1 MLALGSIQSTVAA
14 AIAANAYIAQAP
26 AVTVINDDGLQDRE
40 IEVQRRTK
48 GCLVVVPPVVRA
60 VRRDKGG
67 RTLLMDAEV
76 VVRVEINPQ
85 VNAAVTGAQRNIYS
99 LIQAVA
105 KGLMDWNPGP
115 GDYRFEATEEW
126 LQLVTNDPG
135 LIAYELSFAKSASIN

>member
-14 AIAANAYIAQAP
+14 AIAANPYIAQAP
-26 AVTVINDDGLQDRE
+26 AVAVINDDGLQDRE
-40 IEVQRRTK
+40 IEVQRRTN
-48 GCLVVVPPVVRA
+48 GSLVVVPPVVRA

-85 VNAAVTGAQRNIYS
+85 VNAAVTGTQRNIYS

-105 KGLMDWNPGP
+105 KALMDWNPGP

-135 LIAYELSFAKSASIN
+135 LIAYELSFSKSASIN

>member
-1 MLALGSIQSTVAA
+1 MLALGSIQSTVVS

-26 AVTVINDDGLQDRE
+26 AVAVINDDGLQDRE
-40 IEVQRRTK
+40 IEVQLRTK

-67 RTLLMDAEV
+67 RVLLMDAEV
-76 VVRVEINPQ
+76 SVRIAVNPQ
-85 VNAAVTGAQRNIYS
+85 VNAAATGAQRNVYS
-99 LIQAVA
+99 LIQGVA
-105 KGLMDWNPGP
+105 KALMDWNPGP

-135 LIAYELSFAKSASIN
+135 LIAYELSFSKSASIN